1 MIRFLYADQL
11 NTAPLLAETM
21 FRDRAVQ
28 FRDRLEWDVT
38 VDENGFETDDYDAI
52 NPLYV
57 IWEGDDGRHKG
68 SMRVL
73 PTLGRTMVND
83 HFTHLTDGV
92 TIMSALIWECT
103 RFCISPDAQDDGKR
117 IAGGVMLAGHELG
130 LRFGLLSSVGVFD
143 ARMRRIYRSIGW
155 EPEVI
160 GEAGEGK
167 NRICA
172 GLWPFS
178 EEIRAAIA
186 EAAGLD
192 EDLGRQWFD
201 ASFPAHQTVLPLAA

>member
-1 MIRFLYADQL
+1 MIRFVYADQL
-11 NTAPLLAETM
+11 STVPLLAETM

-28 FRDRLEWDVT
+28 FRERLQWDVT
-38 VDENGFETDDYDAI
+38 VDENGFERDEYDAF

-57 IWEGDDGRHKG
+57 IWEGEDGRHRG

-92 TIMSALIWECT
+92 TIQSARIWECT
-103 RFCISPDAQDDGKR
+103 RFCISPEAQDDGKR

-130 LRFGLLSSVGVFD
+130 LRFGLLSSIGVFD
-143 ARMRRIYRSIGW
+143 ARMRRIYKSIGW
-155 EPEVI
+155 EPDVI
-160 GEAGEGK
+160 GEGGEGRNK
-167 NRICA
+167 VCA

-178 EEIRAAIA
+178 LEIRARIA
-186 EAAGLD
+186 AAAGLE

-201 ASFPAHQTVLPLAA
+201 ASFPAYPPVEALAA